1 MIFKEKFKMGLKDI
15 DKDNL
20 LKNRAILEY
29 LENIGS
35 YHSDVAGFGAN
46 YTNSTGIAWILL
58 GWKLKVIARP
68 KYGAELEILTWAKEG
83 SKVATF
89 RDFEIFDENKNLCAI
104 ATSKWTMVDIKKGKI
119 IKIGDDVI
127 DAYKPET
134 RNVFS
139 EVELEKIAIPKE
151 FQTISEYLVRR
162 KDIDINGHMHN
173 LYYLDV
179 AYEALPEEI
188 YNRRPFDEV
197 RIQYKKEIK
206 LGEKLKCKYANAE
219 DKYIVVIYSEN
230 EKIIH
235 AIIELAK

>member
-1 MIFKEKFKMGLKDI
+1 MIFKENFKMGLKDI

-68 KYGAELEILTWAKEG
+68 KYGAELEIHTWAKEG

-89 RDFEIFDENKNLCAI
+89 RDFEIFDENKKLCAI

-119 IKIGDDVI
+119 IKISDDVI
-127 DAYKPET
+127 DAYKTET

-151 FQTISEYLVRR
+151 FQTTSEYLVRR